1 MDKNNI
7 LKVFPCVYFI
17 AFLTYSLIL
26 FIEKV
31 AFDSHSLIE
40 CSHGEG
46 HNHHHKNKNPIQ
58 HLNQN
63 PIQHLNQNP
72 IKGEEKKSKIELKS
86 QIENL
91 IENQEKCKHNIYLY
105 FNLL

>member
-31 AFDSHSLIE
+31 AFDSHSLLDGSFE
-40 CSHGEG
+40 EG
-46 HNHHHKNKNPIQ
+46 QEHDHDHNHDDFGNHKKV
-58 HLNQN
+58 
-63 PIQHLNQNP
+63 
-72 IKGEEKKSKIELKS
+72 EEKKSKIELKTPK
-86 QIENL
+86 
-91 IENQEKCKHNIYLY
+91 ENQEKCKKFI
-105 FNLL
+105 LLFIF